1 MVILIGKEL
10 NKIYRKL
17 LVNNPTRL
25 DAILYFITLIFCYFV
40 FNQPDLLHYAG
51 SSFTYLNG
59 HINDFYEINRLLL
72 IAPDNVLPTVYMF
85 FAIWNIPIKLL
96 GIVNQAT
103 MEGGYVIFWY
113 KLLTTLFFAGS
124 AFCFYKIGKA
134 IGLNKANS
142 ILLTTIWISSPILIF
157 SQFIFGQTDIFTIF
171 FVLLG
176 LYYFIKS
183 NIWLFILFFS
193 IAITFK
199 YFPMFIFIPL
209 ILLVEKNPKKIF
221 LYFTSVL
228 IPTCLQ
234 VIFYAGSSAFWTDVI
249 GARQALPR
257 LTTAFITVGP
267 DINIYLFL
275 LFWFIICGLCYYL
288 KPIEDK
294 NKFYQTVFY
303 VCLLVSCVLFILISW
318 HPQWVLF
325 ITPFLA
331 ITTFMHRKIK
341 EFLFLDLIMML
352 AFIGV
357 SVTVG
362 VFQMNVDQEM
372 FKLGVLGRFNMDLFD
387 PEKTLRMAKLFIL
400 GKNMYSTLFVSLLML
415 NILCKFPNKANQWS
429 GDDNLAAVGTYWNY
443 ARLRFFGG
451 MAIFI
456 IPAFI
461 CFFYTLK

>member
-1 MVILIGKEL
+1 MVAL
-10 NKIYRKL
+10 NIQKLNRIYRKL
-17 LVNNPTRL
+17 FVNNPNGL
-25 DAILYFITLIFCYFV
+25 DVYFYFAVLVFCYFV
-40 FNQPDLLHYAG
+40 FNHGDILQTAG
-51 SSFTYLNG
+51 SSFTYFNG
-59 HINDFYEINRLLL
+59 HINDFYEINKLLFV
-72 IAPDNVLPTVYMF
+72 DTNTYLPFTYIL

-103 MEGGYVIFWY
+103 MNVGYVIFWY
-113 KLLTTLFFAGS
+113 KLLTTLFFVGS

-142 ILLTTIWISSPILIF
+142 TLLTIIWISSPILIF
-157 SQFIFGQTDIFTIF
+157 SQFVFGQVDIFTMF

-176 LYYFIKS
+176 LYYFIKK

-234 VIFYAGSSAFWTDVI
+234 VLFYVGSSVFRMDVI
-249 GARQALPR
+249 EAGHALPR
-257 LTTAFITVGP
+257 LTAAFITVGP

-275 LFWFIICGLCYYL
+275 LFWFIISGLCYYL

-341 EFLFLDLIMML
+341 EFLFLDFIMMF
-352 AFIGV
+352 AFVGV
-357 SVTVG
+357 SVA
-362 VFQMNVDQEM
+362 VFQINVDQDM
-372 FKLGVLGRFNMDLFD
+372 FRLGVLGRFNMNLFD

-400 GKNMYSTLFVSLLML
+400 GKNMYSTLFRSLLIL

-429 GDDNLAAVGTYWNY
+429 GGENLAAVGTYWNY